1 ALQSCGWSLAGT
13 SPSEEAVKW
22 RAKLRE
28 IQTYRVIG
36 DVLVCRIEGYREIH
50 GCLPSALADIGDP
63 LQTRGTWKYH
73 TTEPAKESA
82 LHRGVRRMFGVDSP
96 RPQTYEL
103 RLRPDSQDDAELV
116 WRSEEHLWWW
126 QSPNEMRL
134 V

>member
-1 ALQSCGWSLAGT
+1 
-13 SPSEEAVKW
+13 
-22 RAKLRE
+22 
-28 IQTYRVIG
+28 
-36 DVLVCRIEGYREIH
+36 
-50 GCLPSALADIGDP
+50 
-63 LQTRGTWKYH
+63 
-73 TTEPAKESA
+73 
-82 LHRGVRRMFGVDSP
+82 MFGVDSP